1 MHGSPN
7 PDPPADTPEAGAPAL
22 QPADIAPDALKVSV
36 VFERVRQPN
45 QWEDWSHRPVAVLP
59 DDPQAGPG
67 ARVVHD
73 DGRLRRTL
81 HPGMVVDL
89 HRDEGE
95 GYWLNLSSGSP
106 AWFVM
111 WRTDPQDPSEA
122 GPELVSMSYHVAGRL
137 LDAQERVDTVP
148 MDEEV
153 VAWLGQWT
161 ALHYKPQ
168 PKERRRPA
176 SFRNAERR

>member
-1 MHGSPN
+1 MSISPI
-7 PDPPADTPEAGAPAL
+7 DPADPAL

-36 VFERVRQPN
+36 VFERVREPN
-45 QWEDWSHRPVAVLP
+45 VWEAWTHRPVQVLP
-59 DDPQAGPG
+59 HDPNAG
-67 ARVVHD
+67 ATSQVVFD
-73 DGRLRRTL
+73 DGRVRRTL
-81 HPGMVVDL
+81 HAGFVVDL

-111 WRTDPQDPSEA
+111 WRADPQDPSQA
-122 GPELVSMSYHVAGRL
+122 APELVSMSYHVAGRL

-176 SFRNAERR
+176 SFRQPGRR

>member
-1 MHGSPN
+1 MSVES
-7 PDPPADTPEAGAPAL
+7 PDPAETAL
-22 QPADIAPDALKVSV
+22 QPADIAPDALKVTV
-36 VFERVRQPN
+36 VFERVREPN
-45 QWEDWSHRPVAVLP
+45 AWEAWNHRPVQVLP
-59 DDPQAGPG
+59 DDPDAPTSPQ
-67 ARVVHD
+67 VVFD
-73 DGRLRRTL
+73 DGRVRRTL
-81 HPGMVVDL
+81 HSGLVVDL

-111 WRTDPQDPSEA
+111 WRTHPQDPSQA
-122 GPELVSMSYHVAGRL
+122 APELVSMSYHVAGRL

-153 VAWLGQWT
+153 VTWLGQWT

-176 SFRNAERR
+176 SFRQPGGRR